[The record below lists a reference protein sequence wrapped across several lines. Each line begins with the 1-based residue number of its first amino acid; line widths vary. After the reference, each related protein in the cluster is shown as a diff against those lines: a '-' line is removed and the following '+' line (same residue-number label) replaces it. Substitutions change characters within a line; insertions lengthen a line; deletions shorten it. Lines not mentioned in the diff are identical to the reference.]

1 MTGLRERKKLDTR
14 RALSDAALEL
24 AFDRGLDNVT
34 RDDIAARAGVSLRTF
49 NNYFSNKYE
58 AVAYRQ
64 VERMRLALERFRQRP
79 AGEPLWEAITES
91 VIGPLTAEGA
101 DGVVPTYAQRAEIR
115 KVLMAPE
122 ARAAVSKE
130 LAEEWVEAIADRV
143 GTAAGDMYPRLVVGA
158 IRAVGEAA
166 VDAYTRAEP
175 ATPYM
180 DLLRRGF
187 ADIAAGL
194 PERSAR
200 HD

>member
-1 MTGLRERKKLDTR
+1 MAGLRERKKLDTR

-34 RDDIAARAGVSLRTF
+34 RDEIAARAGVSLRTF
-49 NNYFSNKYE
+49 NNYFTNKYE

-64 VERMRLALERFRQRP
+64 VERMRLALDQFRHTP
-79 AGEPLWEAITES
+79 ADEPLWDAIADA
-91 VIGPLTAEGA
+91 VIAPLRDEGA
-101 DGVVPTYAQRAEIR
+101 TDVVPTFAQRAEIR

-122 ARAAVSKE
+122 ARVALSKQ
-130 LAEEWVEAIADRV
+130 LVEEWVEAVAERV
-143 GTAAGDMYPRLVVGA
+143 GATPGDMYPRLVVGA

-166 VDAYTRAEP
+166 MDAYTQAEQP
-175 ATPYM
+175 EPYI

-194 PERSAR
+194 PERSTRNA
-200 HD
+200 